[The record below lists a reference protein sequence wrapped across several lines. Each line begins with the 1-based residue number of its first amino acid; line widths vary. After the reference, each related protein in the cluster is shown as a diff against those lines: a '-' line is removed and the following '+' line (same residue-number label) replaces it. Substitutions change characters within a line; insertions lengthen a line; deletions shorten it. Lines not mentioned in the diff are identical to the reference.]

1 MTADEADA
9 VLLQMSNIWWSSKIP
24 SASLEMWHSFLQER
38 EPQLCMDTLAD
49 LAVVSGRWPNMNEF
63 YLVYKQKKQYLANSA
78 QHMDQLDMA
87 NSLPKEENVRRIQEL
102 RGTLKSVGE

>member
-24 SASLEMWHSFLQER
+24 SGSLELWHDFLQER

-49 LAVVSGRWPNMNEF
+49 LAVVSGSWPNMNEF
-63 YLVYKQKKQYLANSA
+63 YIVYKQKKQYLSNAR
-78 QHMDQLDMA
+78 QHMDQHDMA
-87 NSLPKEENVRRIQEL
+87 NS
-102 RGTLKSVGE
+102 